1 MKQITF
7 GIIIALCAFVGI
19 GCNNSTTPAGTD
31 TPTSATGGNAPDQK
45 TATLDG
51 ASTVAVAKCAECGAE
66 KPATEL
72 KEDHGK
78 MMCAAC
84 IAAHGH

>member
-1 MKQITF
+1 MKQIIV
-7 GIIIALCAFVGI
+7 GIIISLAALVGV
-19 GCNNSTTPAGTD
+19 GCNSAAPTGTETTSSTGAN
-31 TPTSATGGNAPDQK
+31 ATDQK
-45 TATLDG
+45 AASLDG
-51 ASTVAVAKCAECGAE
+51 ATTVAVAKCAECGAE

-78 MMCAAC
+78 MLCASC

>member
-7 GIIIALCAFVGI
+7 GIIISLAALVSV
-19 GCNNSTTPAGTD
+19 GCNSTAPAGTD
-31 TPTSATGGNAPDQK
+31 KPSSATGGNAPDQK

-51 ASTVAVAKCAECGAE
+51 ATTVAVAKCAECGAE

-78 MMCAAC
+78 MLCASC